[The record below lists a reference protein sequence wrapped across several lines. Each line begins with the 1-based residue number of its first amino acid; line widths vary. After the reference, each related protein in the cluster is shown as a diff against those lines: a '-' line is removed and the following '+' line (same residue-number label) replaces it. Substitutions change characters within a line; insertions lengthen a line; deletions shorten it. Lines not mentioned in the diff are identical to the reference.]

1 MNDVPSI
8 LIVDSNEPFAVM
20 LQEGLEREG
29 AYRASVTTDSD
40 DALHALSENT
50 FDLAIVDLGIDDAAG
65 LDGPSLARE
74 LRKLQNDLR
83 LILIPLSGDELPPEL
98 SDLSVQGTLSKPF
111 FLPDLPGRID
121 EALTQPVTLEP
132 KAESKA
138 NAESEKAEELPEET
152 EPAKPDLSTEQDAAE
167 IAELFEPPRER
178 NRAITREL
186 EMLSQEIN
194 AEAVILTRGEHVLA
208 SAGRIKSD
216 DIDTL
221 AQIVAD
227 NWRASD
233 RVAQILGRAQH
244 CFEQSMEGGEHMLY
258 SLSVTEKM
266 LLSVAL
272 SADVRLGI
280 IRHQVK
286 QAVIALQSLIA

>member
-29 AYRASVTTDSD
+29 AYRASVKTDSD

-74 LRKLQNDLR
+74 LRQLQNDLR
-83 LILIPLSGDELPPEL
+83 LILIPLSGDELPSGL

-121 EALTQPVTLEP
+121 EALAQPIILEP
-132 KAESKA
+132 KAET
-138 NAESEKAEELPEET
+138 ESEKVEESSEES
-152 EPAKPDLSTEQDAAE
+152 EPKKPDFSSEQDAVE
-167 IAELFEPPRER
+167 IAELFESPRER
-178 NRAITREL
+178 NQAITQEL

-221 AQIVAD
+221 AQIVSD

-258 SLSVTEKM
+258 SLSVTEKI
-266 LLSVAL
+266 LISVIL

-286 QAVIALQSLIA
+286 QVVIALQSLIA

>member
-29 AYRASVTTDSD
+29 AYRASVKTDSD

-74 LRKLQNDLR
+74 LRQLQNDLR
-83 LILIPLSGDELPPEL
+83 LILIPLSGDELPSGL

-121 EALTQPVTLEP
+121 EALTQPIILEP
-132 KAESKA
+132 KAET
-138 NAESEKAEELPEET
+138 ESEKVEELSEES
-152 EPAKPDLSTEQDAAE
+152 EPKKPDFSSEQDAVE
-167 IAELFEPPRER
+167 IAELFESPRER
-178 NRAITREL
+178 NQAITQEL

-221 AQIVAD
+221 AQIVSD

-258 SLSVTEKM
+258 SLSVTEKI
-266 LLSVAL
+266 LISVIL

-286 QAVIALQSLIA
+286 QVVIALQSLIA

>member
-1 MNDVPSI
+1 MNDLPSI

-83 LILIPLSGDELPPEL
+83 LILIPLRGDELPPGL

-111 FLPDLPGRID
+111 FLPDLSGRID
-121 EALTQPVTLEP
+121 EALTQPIILEP
-132 KAESKA
+132 KEET
-138 NAESEKAEELPEET
+138 ESEKVKELPEET
-152 EPAKPDLSTEQDAAE
+152 EPKKPDFSSEQDAAE
-167 IAELFEPPRER
+167 ITELFEPPRGR
-178 NRAITREL
+178 NRAITQEL

-258 SLSVTEKM
+258 SLSVTEKI
-266 LLSVAL
+266 LISVAL

-286 QAVIALQSLIA
+286 QVVITLQDLIA